1 MKLVVSPMVRC
12 YLQRSEDANYANA
25 ARILKEVVIKAPL
38 FAFQMTGDLRVVLCE
53 GRGLDR
59 YILFGSPA
67 EKEAFQNFSCS
78 LSPRQLTDA
87 RRELLRNLDGGK
99 LLSEARRPQTRKRL

>member
-1 MKLVVSPMVRC
+1 MKAVVSPMVRC

-25 ARILKEVVIKAPL
+25 ARMLKEGVIKAPL
-38 FAFQMTGDLRVVLCE
+38 FAFQMTGDLRGVLCE
-53 GRGLDR
+53 GWGLDR

-78 LSPRQLTDA
+78 LSQRQLMDA
-87 RRELLRNLDGGK
+87 RQELLRNLDGGK
-99 LLSEARRPQTRKRL
+99 LLSEARRP